1 MLPNLQNRSG
11 SLYVYILRCADGS
24 YYVGITNDINKM
36 LKEHNE
42 GVNKGA
48 YTYNKRPVGLVYW
61 QNLSDHNQAIE

>member
-1 MLPNLQNRSG
+1 MLQNQQNISG

-24 YYVGITNDINKM
+24 YYVGITNNINKM

-42 GVNKGA
+42 GVNKSA

-61 QNLSDHNQAIE
+61 RNIADHTRAVE